1 MMKPFFIFVSLIL
14 SVTAM
19 AQLPTVERNRLVLS
33 NPVTFN
39 TGSDELTEDG
49 IKALGQVKEFLI
61 AKDYV
66 SLLRVEG
73 HSDNSGDAAGNQVL
87 TGKRAL
93 AVCKWLIA
101 NGIDCKRLIAVGFG
115 GTKPIA
121 DNETPMGKAANR
133 RMDFV
138 ITALREKLVGGM
150 QADGGGIAV
159 GPICSD

>member
-1 MMKPFFIFVSLIL
+1 MKLFILLVFAFL
-14 SVTAM
+14 SISAYS
-19 AQLPTVERNRLVLS
+19 QLPTVERNRLVLS

-39 TGSDELTEDG
+39 TGTDELTEEG

-73 HSDNSGDAAGNQVL
+73 HSDNSGDAAGNQLL

-93 AVCKWLIA
+93 AVCKWLMA
-101 NGIDCKRLIAVGFG
+101 NGIECKRLIAVGFG
-115 GTKPIA
+115 GNKPIA
-121 DNETPMGKAANR
+121 DNQTPMGKAANR

-138 ITALREKLVGGM
+138 IAALREKLVGGM
-150 QADGGGIAV
+150 PADGGGIEV
-159 GPICSD
+159 GPMCMN